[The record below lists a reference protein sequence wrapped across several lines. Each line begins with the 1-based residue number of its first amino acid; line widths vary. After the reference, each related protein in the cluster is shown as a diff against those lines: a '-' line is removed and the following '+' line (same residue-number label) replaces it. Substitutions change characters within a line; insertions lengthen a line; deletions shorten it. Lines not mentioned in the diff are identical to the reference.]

1 MKKLMSIVLSL
12 SVAGLMTAC
21 GGGDDGPAPTGATVG
36 SNAQLVSFAGTYM
49 GCFAGGTTSEKETL
63 VFTQQT
69 ADTFSVASSSNKY
82 AAAGC
87 AGAVT
92 GTSNETGTASFTGT
106 KTIGAETVNKFTFT
120 KAGSTPSKQVALI
133 KGSNPVTLTF
143 GKGANDGG
151 AVDSEGYP
159 TTFENSSFTK
169 Q

>member
-1 MKKLMSIVLSL
+1 MKKLISLVLSL

-21 GGGDDGPAPTGATVG
+21 GGGDDGPATTAATVG
-36 SNAQLVSFAGTYM
+36 SSGQLSSFAGTYV

-63 VFTQQT
+63 VFTQLT
-69 ADTFSVASSSNKY
+69 TDSFSAASSTNKY
-82 AAAGC
+82 AGAAC

-92 GTSNETGTASFTGT
+92 GTSSESGTASFTGT
-106 KTIGAETVNKFTFT
+106 KTIGAETVNKFIYTP
-120 KAGSTPSKQVALI
+120 AGKTPTKQVALL

-151 AVDSEGYP
+151 AVDADGYP
-159 TTFENSSFTK
+159 TTFENTSFTK